1 MLRRLAFATAVGV
14 AAVLAMACSSGG
26 DGRPAGTAAPDA
38 ASEDLTRSAEAGG
51 VTVEATWLTKT
62 TAGEVD
68 ADLTAYPP
76 DEYVLIELKLDTH
89 SGDLNEIDL
98 EREAALKQGGT
109 TLEPETWLSL
119 SDDSHHRE
127 GVLVFPLNIESGPAD
142 LTLSLSDDEE
152 VALVWESPPAT

>member
-1 MLRRLAFATAVGV
+1 MLRRLALAAAVGV
-14 AAVLAMACSSGG
+14 AAVLALACSSGG

-38 ASEDLTRSAEAGG
+38 AGEDLTRSAEAGG
-51 VTVEATWLTKT
+51 VTVEATWLTKA

-68 ADLTAYPP
+68 ADLSAYPS

-98 EREAALKQGGT
+98 EREAALKQDGA

-127 GVLVFPLNIESGPAD
+127 GVLVFPRSFKEGEVE
-142 LTLSLSDDEE
+142 LTVPIKDEH
-152 VALVWESPPAT
+152 VGLLWEAAPTT

>member
-1 MLRRLAFATAVGV
+1 MLRRLAFAAAVGV
-14 AAVLAMACSSGG
+14 AAVLALACSSGG
-26 DGRPAGTAAPDA
+26 DGRPAGTASPDA
-38 ASEDLTRSAEAGG
+38 GEDLTRSEEAGG
-51 VTVEATWLTKT
+51 VTVEATWLTKA

-68 ADLTAYPP
+68 ADLSAYPS

-98 EREAALKQGGT
+98 ERKAALKEDGA

-127 GVLVFPLNIESGPAD
+127 GIIVFPRSLGDGPVEFTVPIE
-142 LTLSLSDDEE
+142 DED
-152 VALVWESPPAT
+152 VGLLWEAAPAT

>member
-1 MLRRLAFATAVGV
+1 MLRRLAFAAAVGV

-26 DGRPAGTAAPDA
+26 DGRPDGTAAPDA
-38 ASEDLTRSAEAGG
+38 AGEDLTRSAEAGG
-51 VTVEATWLTKT
+51 VTVEATWLTKA

-98 EREAALKQGGT
+98 EREAALKQDGA

-127 GVLVFPLNIESGPAD
+127 GVLVFPRSFKEGEVE
-142 LTLSLSDDEE
+142 LTVPIKDEH
-152 VALVWESPPAT
+152 VGLLWEAAPTT

>member
-1 MLRRLAFATAVGV
+1 MLRRLAFAAAVGV

-26 DGRPAGTAAPDA
+26 
-38 ASEDLTRSAEAGG
+38 EDLTRSAEAGG
-51 VTVEATWLTKT
+51 VTVEATWLTEAT
-62 TAGEVD
+62 VGAVD

-76 DEYVLIELKLDTH
+76 DEYVIIELKLDTH

-109 TLEPETWLSL
+109 MLEPEAWLSL
-119 SDDSHHRE
+119 GDDSHHRE
-127 GVLVFPLNIESGPAD
+127 GVLVFPLNGESGPAD

>member
-1 MLRRLAFATAVGV
+1 MLRRLAFAAAVGV

-38 ASEDLTRSAEAGG
+38 AGEDLTRSAEAGG
-51 VTVEATWLTKT
+51 VTVEATWLTKA

-68 ADLTAYPP
+68 ADLSAYPS

-98 EREAALKQGGT
+98 ERKAALKQDGA

-127 GVLVFPLNIESGPAD
+127 GVLVFPRSFKEGEVE
-142 LTLSLSDDEE
+142 LTVPIKDEH
-152 VALVWESPPAT
+152 VGLLWEAAPTT

>member
-1 MLRRLAFATAVGV
+1 MLRRLAFAAAAGV
-14 AAVLAMACSSGG
+14 EAVLAMACSSGG

-38 ASEDLTRSAEAGG
+38 GEDLTRSEEAGG
-51 VTVEATWLTKT
+51 VTVEATWLTKA

-68 ADLTAYPP
+68 ADLTAYPS

-98 EREAALKQGGT
+98 ERKAALKEDGA

-119 SDDSHHRE
+119 SDDSHYRE
-127 GVLVFPLNIESGPAD
+127 GLLVFPRSFKEGEVE
-142 LTLSLSDDEE
+142 LTVPIKDEH
-152 VALVWESPPAT
+152 VGLLWEAAPTT

>member
-1 MLRRLAFATAVGV
+1 MLRRLAFAAAVG
-14 AAVLAMACSSGG
+14 LA
-26 DGRPAGTAAPDA
+26 
-38 ASEDLTRSAEAGG
+38 RSAEAGG
-51 VTVEATWLTKT
+51 VTVEATWLTEAT
-62 TAGEVD
+62 VGAVD

-76 DEYVLIELKLDTH
+76 GKYVLIELTLDTH

-98 EREAALKQGGT
+98 QREAALKQDGL

-127 GVLVFPLNIESGPAD
+127 GVLVFPLNGESGPAD
-142 LTLSLSDDEE
+142 LTLSLGDDEE